1 MTKTKPVKKV
11 KKETVLGSRRGLYT
25 LEVSVNDVEY
35 KGSANS
41 LEQALSDFVLSPS
54 FPFGVKTRVFI
65 KFSDGEKSGSQ
76 RYGAIVA
83 RRVFSAIS
91 HKPSAIDILASK
103 MEQRMA

>member
-1 MTKTKPVKKV
+1 MEKTKKPVKKPV
-11 KKETVLGSRRGLYT
+11 KKGSYT

-54 FPFGVKTRVFI
+54 FPYGIKTRVFI
-65 KFSDGEKSGSQ
+65 KFSDGKKSGSQ
-76 RYGAIVA
+76 RYGALVA

-91 HKPSAIDILASK
+91 HKPSAVDILASK
-103 MEQRMA
+103 MEARMA

>member
-1 MTKTKPVKKV
+1 MEKTKKPVKKAV
-11 KKETVLGSRRGLYT
+11 KKETGLCT

-41 LEQALSDFVLSPS
+41 LEQALSDFVVSPS
-54 FPFGVKTRVFI
+54 FPFGVKTRVFL

-76 RYGAIVA
+76 RYGALVA

-91 HKPSAIDILASK
+91 HKPSAVAILASK